1 MNDQDAFIQMNQS
14 VFLWLNSVLTSYI
27 PDWFWAMLTISGHA
41 GMLGAFFSWFLFK
54 RHYILTALF
63 LCALSGGSIGHWLKR
78 ITESP
83 RPAAVLPADQF
94 HLIGYKLETIS
105 FPSGHSLTS
114 FACAM
119 VLIFGLN
126 LRGWKMLAVLLLA
139 VLISLSRIAVGAH
152 WPIDILAGGTIGIIC
167 GYASIKVA
175 MIAHKKFVFLESNS
189 FLWLQAIAVCL
200 SSASLFM
207 TRMGYR
213 IALPWQAIVG
223 LMGVLVPLYFIYNKL
238 LPQYKQRKK

>member
-1 MNDQDAFIQMNQS
+1 MNQS
-14 VFLWLNSVLTSYI
+14 IFLWLNGVLTSYV

-41 GMLGAFFSWFLFK
+41 GMLGAFFSWFLFS
-54 RHYILTALF
+54 RRDILTALF
-63 LCALSGGSIGHWLKR
+63 LCALSGGSIGHWLKHM
-78 ITESP
+78 IESP

-126 LRGWKMLAVLLLA
+126 LRGWRMLGVLLLA
-139 VLISLSRIAVGAH
+139 TLISLSRIAVGAH
-152 WPIDILAGGTIGIIC
+152 WPIDILAGGAIGVIC
-167 GYASIKVA
+167 GYVSIKVA
-175 MIAHKKFVFLESNS
+175 MLAHQRFPILESKQY
-189 FLWLQAIAVCL
+189 LWLQAIGICL

-213 IALPWQAIVG
+213 MALPWQALVG
-223 LMGVLVPLYFIYNKL
+223 LMGVLVPLYFIRHRL
-238 LPQYKQRKK
+238 LKKTK